1 MALSFVAG
9 TKRRSPLGT
18 RWLIE
23 GRIASVTSTADAVA
37 ASELGLSFIENVV
50 VTPEDALVSI
60 QATANV
66 TSDGTT
72 ASNGSLYLDS
82 GSTTTD
88 VYIMASGRG

>member
-23 GRIASVTSTADAVA
+23 GTINDVTSTADTVSA
-37 ASELGLSFIENVV
+37 AELGLTFIENVV
-50 VTPEDALVSI
+50 VSAVD
-60 QATANV
+60 ANV
-66 TSDGTT
+66 AVGVRKNVASDGTT

-82 GSTTTD
+82 ASTTTD
-88 VYIMASGRG
+88 VYLMATGRG

>member
-1 MALSFVAG
+1 MALTFVAG
-9 TKRRSPLGT
+9 TKKRSPLGT

-23 GRIASVTSTADAVA
+23 GKIAAVTSTADVV
-37 ASELGLSFIENVV
+37 SSGELGLSFIDNVV
-50 VTPEDALVSI
+50 VTPEDALVAI

-66 TSDGTT
+66 TSDGST

-82 GSTTTD
+82 ASTTTD